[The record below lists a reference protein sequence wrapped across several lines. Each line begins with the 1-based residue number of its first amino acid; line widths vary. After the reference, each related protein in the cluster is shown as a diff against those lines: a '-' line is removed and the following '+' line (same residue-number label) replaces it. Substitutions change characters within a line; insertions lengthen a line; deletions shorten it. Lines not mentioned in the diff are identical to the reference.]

1 MATTQ
6 RLLGPEIKQTVG
18 ERMTR
23 GFSYL
28 TLDPSPRLR
37 RLREAQERAAKD
49 PAEVIREAWLTVGTA
64 IREALQMTR
73 SKISSPEQ

>member
-6 RLLGPEIKQTVG
+6 RQLNPKSKPTVEG
-18 ERMTR
+18 RMTK
-23 GFSYL
+23 GFDYL

-37 RLREAQERAAKD
+37 KMREAQEKAARD

-64 IREALQMTR
+64 IREALQVAR
-73 SKISSPEQ
+73 SKISSPNQ